1 MDLYKA
7 IQDLYAEK
15 EKLERVIASLEE
27 LQRNAGTLPILP
39 KAAQRRGRKSMNAD
53 ERQEVSER
61 MKRYW
66 ANRRQKLDKHAAEG
80 EP

>member
-7 IQDLYAEK
+7 IQELYAEK

-27 LQRNAGTLPILP
+27 LQRAATAMPPLP
-39 KAAQRRGRKSMNAD
+39 KGLKRRGRKSMSSD

-61 MKRYW
+61 MKNYW
-66 ANRRQKLDKHAAEG
+66 ANRRKRPEQSETPGA
-80 EP
+80 

>member
-27 LQRNAGTLPILP
+27 LQRNAGTFPVLPRGM
-39 KAAQRRGRKSMNAD
+39 QRRGRKSMNAM

-66 ANRRQKLDKHAAEG
+66 ASRRNQNANHA
-80 EP
+80 P

>member
-1 MDLYKA
+1 MDLHKA

-27 LQRNAGTLPILP
+27 LQRTAQSAVP
-39 KAAQRRGRKSMNAD
+39 KTGKRRGRKSMGPG
-53 ERQEVSER
+53 ERAEVSER

-66 ANRRQKLDKHAAEG
+66 AGRRKDNGDSQSANE
-80 EP
+80 

>member
-1 MDLYKA
+1 
-7 IQDLYAEK
+7 
-15 EKLERVIASLEE
+15 
-27 LQRNAGTLPILP
+27 
-39 KAAQRRGRKSMNAD
+39 MNAD

-66 ANRRQKLDKHAAEG
+66 ANRRQNQGKHAPEG